1 MKTVRRILE
10 TDENGEA
17 HVDLYAGVRT
27 RIEVTVS
34 WRELETGAQAEVAR
48 KSKQADL
55 EALAGALA
63 DDPIIRPVQPLL
75 EIRLPVE

>member
-1 MKTVRRILE
+1 M
-10 TDENGEA
+10 
-17 HVDLYAGVRT
+17 DLYAGART

-34 WRELETGAQAEVAR
+34 WREVETCAQDEAAR
-48 KSKQADL
+48 KRKQADL
-55 EALAGALA
+55 EVLAGALA

>member
-1 MKTVRRILE
+1 M
-10 TDENGEA
+10 
-17 HVDLYAGVRT
+17 DLYAGART

-34 WRELETGAQAEVAR
+34 WREVETGAQDEAAR
-48 KSKQADL
+48 KRKQSDL
-55 EALAGALA
+55 EVLAGALA